1 MRDGGVLRGV
11 GRRGRG
17 GVPRRVRGG
26 GRGGGDRGGRGV
38 ATRRALARRG
48 PLAAIAVIPIPVL
61 VVGIDAIDARKKAA
75 AGRV

>member
-26 GRGGGDRGGRGV
+26 GGGGGDRGGRGV
-38 ATRRALARRG
+38 ASRRALARG